1 MIHILFRSS
10 LGKDNC
16 AKFYHCRICV
26 TDFMEGGLFTRTFNP
41 SHVINSNKLT
51 RSLKNIR
58 SNESKQCF
66 QNKTIQLVTREPK
79 TIQLVTREP
88 KNLLKYLI
96 KAKFEENPLTLVSKK
111 LDFFPVLIVFITDV
125 DISSRTNFFNIE

>member
-26 TDFMEGGLFTRTFNP
+26 TDFREEAFLSTKNRQQQEFKNIFFTRAFNP
-41 SHVINSNKLT
+41 SHVINSNKFT

-79 TIQLVTREP
+79 
-88 KNLLKYLI
+88 NLLKYLS
-96 KAKFEENPLTLVSKK
+96 KAKFEENPLTPPLKEVG
-111 LDFFPVLIVFITDV
+111 FFSL
-125 DISSRTNFFNIE
+125 

>member
-26 TDFMEGGLFTRTFNP
+26 TDFREEAFLSTKNRQQQEFKNIFFTRAFNP
-41 SHVINSNKLT
+41 SHVINSNKFT

-88 KNLLKYLI
+88 KNLLKYLS
-96 KAKFEENPLTLVSKK
+96 KAKFEENPLTPPLKEVG
-111 LDFFPVLIVFITDV
+111 FFSL
-125 DISSRTNFFNIE
+125 

>member
-79 TIQLVTREP
+79 
-88 KNLLKYLI
+88 NLLKYLI